1 MEDLQ
6 TIALI
11 VSGLSAFTAFQMWF
25 YRWAYST
32 GHAHG
37 RHAGFSEGLW
47 KAAERESKKNR
58 FSLVTNP

>member
-1 MEDLQ
+1 MEHLQ

-11 VSGLSAFTAFQMWF
+11 VSGLSAFSALQIWF

-37 RHAGFSEGLW
+37 HHAGFSEGLW
-47 KAAERESKKNR
+47 KAAERQAKKDR
-58 FSLVTNP
+58 YELTSV